1 MFENFD
7 KQYQQ
12 EVESS
17 PSEFSFGC
25 LLNMLLEQD
34 QNKKNFYKNLFD
46 EIQLSYQQ
54 GTNFNIMDFIKDD
67 NYFQTTNLKLN

>member
-1 MFENFD
+1 VFENFD